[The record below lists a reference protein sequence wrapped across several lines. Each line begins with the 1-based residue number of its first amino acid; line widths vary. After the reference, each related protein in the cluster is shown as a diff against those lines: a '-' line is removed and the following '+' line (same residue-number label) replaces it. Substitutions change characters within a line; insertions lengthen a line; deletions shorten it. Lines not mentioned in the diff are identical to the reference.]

1 MTFTQFLLSISGI
14 FNLVFIYAAYKYT
27 NPIDSK
33 KRQLWVLTRN
43 IVEDFQNRI
52 IRKGKLPVSQDFSD
66 YSREIIHNVEN
77 KLCSKGYLVSNTNN
91 VITIE

>member
-1 MTFTQFLLSISGI
+1 MTFTEFLLLISGI
-14 FNLVFIYAAYKYT
+14 FNFVFLYIVYLYA

-43 IVEDFQNRI
+43 IVEKFQNQI
-52 IRKGKLPVSQDFSD
+52 IHQGKLPVSQDVHDCSKELI
-66 YSREIIHNVEN
+66 YEVEN
-77 KLCSKGYLVSNTNN
+77 KLCSKGYKVSTRNN

>member
-1 MTFTQFLLSISGI
+1 MTFTEFLLLISGV
-14 FNLVFIYAAYKYT
+14 FNLVFLYVAYLYA

-52 IRKGKLPVSQDFSD
+52 ISKGKLPVSQDLHD